1 MPRGDAQRVWFR
13 PMLKELEQFWSP
25 DVSWEAM
32 IEFCRRM
39 TSFRAL
45 IRKAKGIQSPMMYC
59 HSCKEMHRTKIE
71 EVSPRSALFALQKQG
86 VISDEELKSLDRDWA
101 KYRKQ
106 NQLDA
111 CGNPKAHTGS

>member
-1 MPRGDAQRVWFR
+1 MPRGDAQRVWF
-13 PMLKELEQFWSP
+13 PLMLKELEQFWTP

-32 IEFCRRM
+32 IAFCRRM
-39 TSFRAL
+39 TSFRAQ

-59 HSCKEMHRTKIE
+59 DSCKEIHRTEIE
-71 EVSPRSALFALQKQG
+71 DVSPRSALFALHKRR
-86 VISDEELKSLDRDWA
+86 VVSDAELESLDRDWA

-111 CGNPKAHTGS
+111 YGNPKAHSGS